1 MLVMCCKMRLISVIF
16 IHCDG
21 THFFE
26 VINVTTFFRLIPMH
40 PQLCCLILQKFLLP
54 RKLCSILPDKEF
66 RIYLQIFDKYCPDG
80 LVFDE
85 ASTAFAKCSF
95 PFSVDCKGRPELQP
109 AQPTKLCP
117 RQNGYFAHEDPSVNG
132 NFMAFATYNFLL

>member
-1 MLVMCCKMRLISVIF
+1 M
-16 IHCDG
+16 
-21 THFFE
+21 
-26 VINVTTFFRLIPMH
+26 
-40 PQLCCLILQKFLLP
+40 
-54 RKLCSILPDKEF
+54 
-66 RIYLQIFDKYCPDG
+66 YLQIFDKYCPDG

-95 PFSVDCKGRPELQP
+95 PFSVDCKGRPDLQP

-132 NFMAFATYNFLL
+132 NFMIIQFSFMITFFLLFSGLW

>member
-1 MLVMCCKMRLISVIF
+1 MLLQVPNIGQLSPNHDTDLGKSVVVEQEEK
-16 IHCDG
+16 C
-21 THFFE
+21 TH
-26 VINVTTFFRLIPMH
+26 N
-40 PQLCCLILQKFLLP
+40 LP
-54 RKLCSILPDKEF
+54 
-66 RIYLQIFDKYCPDG
+66 IYLQIFDKYCPDG

-95 PFSVDCKGRPELQP
+95 PFSVDCKGRPDLQP